1 MGFSIEVIAD
11 QQKRN
16 FRKIA
21 GAHAFISTGL
31 WARSRHPNYF
41 GEILLWT
48 GIALLALPALTGWQ
62 MATLISPVFVYLLLT
77 KVSGVPLLEKK
88 SDSKWGGHP
97 EYEAYKA
104 TTPELVP
111 KLW

>member
-1 MGFSIEVIAD
+1 
-11 QQKRN
+11 
-16 FRKIA
+16 
-21 GAHAFISTGL
+21 
-31 WARSRHPNYF
+31 
-41 GEILLWT
+41 
-48 GIALLALPALTGWQ
+48 

-77 KVSGVPLLEKK
+77 RVSGVPLLEKK